1 MKKLQ
6 LYQSRGK
13 TSRSIWAEIAID
25 GDLVLSCKDVGQAP
39 RKLLSNYEFF
49 VRVPVTSKDAVYQ
62 ALVDK
67 LSIDNPK
74 AVEKLKSVK
83 SQDDKLIE
91 MISIM
96 YRGKSDAVDDFQ
108 RFMQKKG
115 IPTKFFSY
123 S

>member
-6 LYQSRGK
+6 LYQSRGR
-13 TSRSIWAEIAID
+13 TSRNIWVEIADD
-25 GDLVLSCKDVGQAP
+25 GDLVLSCRDVEQAT
-39 RKLLSNYEFF
+39 RKLFNREFF
-49 VRVPVTSKDAVYQ
+49 VRVPAMSKDAVYQ
-62 ALVDK
+62 ALMDE
-67 LSIDNPK
+67 LNIENTK
-74 AVEKLKSVK
+74 AVEKLKNLK
-83 SQDDKLIE
+83 SQDDKIID